1 MLTHYTSQEQLL
13 AAGPLFLG
21 YFMTAITED
30 HLRTFSKDE
39 VNSLP
44 LFRYE
49 GPVTIVRTPGEF
61 AAAFERIREERL
73 LGFDTESKPAFRKG
87 VINAPA
93 LIQIAC
99 SDRVFLIQLNR
110 VPFNGEMASLLASS
124 DHVKTGVAIGDDIRL
139 LSKLCPFT
147 ADGLVDLRDVARAK
161 GLSTRGLRTL
171 AANFLH
177 MRISKNAQC
186 SNWGNNEL
194 TQQQII
200 YAATDAWVSRLIYE
214 QMSELGFFA
223 EDTTFSIEPDTE

>member
-1 MLTHYTSQEQLL
+1 ME
-13 AAGPLFLG
+13 
-21 YFMTAITED
+21 E

-49 GPVTIVRTPGEF
+49 GPVTIVHTPGGL

-73 LGFDTESKPAFRKG
+73 LGFDTESKPNFRKG
-87 VINAPA
+87 VINSPT
-93 LIQIAC
+93 LIQLAC

-110 VPFNGEMASLLASS
+110 IPFNKDMASFLASS
-124 DHVKTGVAIGDDIRL
+124 DHIKTGVAIGDDIRL
-139 LSKLCPFT
+139 LNKLYPFT
-147 ADGLVDLRDVARAK
+147 ADGLVDLREAARAK

-186 SNWGNNEL
+186 SNWGSKEL
-194 TQQQII
+194 TQQQVI

-214 QMSELGFFA
+214 RMSELGFFA